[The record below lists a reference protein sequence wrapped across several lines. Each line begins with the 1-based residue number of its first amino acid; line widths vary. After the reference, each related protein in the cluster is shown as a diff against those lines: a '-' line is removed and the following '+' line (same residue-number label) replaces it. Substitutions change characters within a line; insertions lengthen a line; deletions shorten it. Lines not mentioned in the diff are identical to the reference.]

1 MQLPRPVFEPVVD
14 QHESWLALNPRQ
26 GCPKACTYCFL
37 KDRGLTRV
45 RPTEL
50 AAADDA
56 VRQLLT
62 SPYYH
67 PEAAVALYTCTD
79 ALATPPNRRH
89 LIRLLDALAAALVPN
104 PLVMI
109 TKCAVTDDV
118 LDSVVR
124 NRDTHGQRVIV
135 YLSYS
140 GLGPTIEL
148 GIDHQALRANFPR
161 LHAAGVPIVHYWRP
175 ALPDNSS
182 PDSIET
188 VLGLATRYAD
198 CSVSI
203 GLKVPPGSRHQMEEL
218 WPALAHPDLDPESA
232 DSIWPDADWEA
243 LRNVPARY
251 AGHPIYQTNSCA
263 LAHVL
268 HQPDRFRVLDTPT
281 CRHVNRCP
289 TEQRTLCTAAAR
301 ETPPITE
308 NAITQHLTKLGHPGI
323 PYHWD
328 AQNRTLTIDVPV
340 DRRVCLNTSQVL
352 QLTVHAQR
360 RPQDPYWTSRFN
372 GSRTLIVE
380 AEQRQWPPTQ
390 SP

>member
-1 MQLPRPVFEPVVD
+1 MQLPQPVFEPVVD

-50 AAADDA
+50 AGADDA
-56 VRQLLT
+56 VGLLLT

-67 PEAAVALYTCTD
+67 PDAAVALYTCTD
-79 ALATPPNRRH
+79 ALATPPNRH
-89 LIRLLDALAAALVPN
+89 QLVRLLDALAAARVSN
-104 PLVMI
+104 PLVVI

-118 LDSVVR
+118 LDAIVR
-124 NRDTHGQRVIV
+124 NRETRGQRVIV

-140 GLGPTIEL
+140 GLGPAIEQ

-161 LHAAGVPIVHYWRP
+161 LRAVRIPIVHYWRP
-175 ALPDNSS
+175 ALPENSTS
-182 PDSIET
+182 DSIET
-188 VLGLATRYAD
+188 VLDLVTRYAD

-203 GLKVPPGSRHQMEEL
+203 GLKVPPGSRRQMEEL

-243 LRNVPARY
+243 LLNIPARY
-251 AGHPIYQTNSCA
+251 AAHPIYQTNSCA

-281 CRHVNRCP
+281 CRHVNHCP
-289 TEQRTLCTAAAR
+289 TAQRNLCTGAR
-301 ETPPITE
+301 EAPPITDD
-308 NAITQHLTKLGHPGI
+308 AITQHLAKLGHPGV

-328 AQNRTLTIDVPV
+328 PDNRTLTIDAPV

-352 QLTVHAQR
+352 QITVRAQR
-360 RPQDPYWTSRFN
+360 RPEDPYWTSRFT

-380 AEQRQWPPTQ
+380 AGPPAQ
-390 SP
+390 PPNQNS